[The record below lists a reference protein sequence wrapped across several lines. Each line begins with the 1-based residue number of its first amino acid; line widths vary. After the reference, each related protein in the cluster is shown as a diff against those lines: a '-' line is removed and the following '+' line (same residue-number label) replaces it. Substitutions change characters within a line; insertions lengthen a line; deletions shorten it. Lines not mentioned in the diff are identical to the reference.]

1 MATTT
6 PPPSTSN
13 NHPSMPTSTP
23 PLLHRNTD
31 LPSLPPTYQPPTH
44 HISPSDLFINPKQHP
59 APPARKILS
68 PHCSKRQR
76 LSPSDDTRR
85 SPNRQH
91 QPPAAAAK
99 RITTTRPSPSPP
111 TPKLNRC
118 HICSRKPTKKS
129 DLDSFADCEACG
141 QRTCYVCIRQCLG
154 WQEEQRK
161 DEDRHHRMD
170 EDEDDNN
177 DKFTSPPPVVLQL
190 LGGQGVAHKKVVCSG
205 CCVERGVDG
214 EVVCLGCLPYAEG

>member
-1 MATTT
+1 
-6 PPPSTSN
+6 
-13 NHPSMPTSTP
+13 MPTSSP
-23 PLLHRNTD
+23 PIVRQNTD
-31 LPSLPPTYQPPTH
+31 LPSLPPTYQPLNYQPPTYQPPTH
-44 HISPSDLFINPKQHP
+44 HISPEDLFINPKQHP

-68 PHCSKRQR
+68 PHCIKRQR

-85 SPNRQH
+85 SPGRQ
-91 QPPAAAAK
+91 QQTAAAK
-99 RITTTRPSPSPP
+99 RTTTTTIRPSPSPP

-154 WQEEQRK
+154 WRK
-161 DEDRHHRMD
+161 DGDDEDQHHKMD
-170 EDEDDNN
+170 EDEDDNG
-177 DKFTSPPPVVLQL
+177 KFTSPPPVVLQL
-190 LGGQGVAHKKVVCSG
+190 VGGQGVAHKKVVCSG

>member
-1 MATTT
+1 MPAVIRETQPVPMSKKRRRDGDDNTTIHVQQ
-6 PPPSTSN
+6 PPY
-13 NHPSMPTSTP
+13 
-23 PLLHRNTD
+23 
-31 LPSLPPTYQPPTH
+31 LPPTYQPPTH
-44 HISPSDLFINPKQHP
+44 HFSPEDLFISPKQHP

-68 PHCSKRQR
+68 PYCSKRQR

-85 SPNRQH
+85 TTTSPGRQ
-91 QPPAAAAK
+91 QQTAK
-99 RITTTRPSPSPP
+99 RANTTRPSPPAA

-141 QRTCYVCIRQCLG
+141 QRTCFVCIRQCLG
-154 WQEEQRK
+154 WQRQQQQRK
-161 DEDRHHRMD
+161 DEDDESRHHRMD
-170 EDEDDNN
+170 EDDDGVA
-177 DKFTSPPPVVLQL
+177 SVLKL
-190 LGGQGVAHKKVVCSG
+190 EGILGQGVAHKQVVCSG